1 MSRRYED
8 EDRRGGQPYARHDDD
23 RGERR
28 GGRDLERL
36 ARDGSRE
43 DRRYGRDDDRRW
55 ARRDDSRDR
64 DGRGAKRR
72 RSRSR
77 TPPPPP
83 FPPPPEDVPPLPPLP
98 PPPVPG
104 PAPPPPPLAPPPPP
118 SLPAVAPELDGEVTA
133 DEIRMMAAM
142 GIPFGFDTTQ
152 GKQSDDPRTSVG
164 AVKVKSTRQARQFMN
179 RRGGFNRPLP
189 AERTG
194 QKVAGD

>member
-1 MSRRYED
+1 MRMRT
-8 EDRRGGQPYARHDDD
+8 GGAANPTPDMMTTEGSGAVGGIWSASHGTARA
-23 RGERR
+23 RIGGMGEMTI
-28 GGRDLERL
+28 
-36 ARDGSRE
+36 A
-43 DRRYGRDDDRRW
+43 
-55 ARRDDSRDR
+55 A
-64 DGRGAKRR
+64 
-72 RSRSR
+72 
-77 TPPPPP
+77 
-83 FPPPPEDVPPLPPLP
+83 
-98 PPPVPG
+98 G
-104 PAPPPPPLAPPPPP
+104 PAGTTAGTGMGAGPPPLAPPPPP